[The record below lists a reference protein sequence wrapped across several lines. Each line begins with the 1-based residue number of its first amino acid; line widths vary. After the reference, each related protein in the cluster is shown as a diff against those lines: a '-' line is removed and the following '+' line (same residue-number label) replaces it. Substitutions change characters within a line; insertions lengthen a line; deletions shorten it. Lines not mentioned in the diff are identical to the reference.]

1 MSHVPLEL
9 SMKTSIS
16 QAPVRSS
23 NDVCPFCHYPLSLI
37 GCAACSSWRGAR
49 PRNSA
54 AALNPDP
61 CFHPLEAD
69 LPLFPLLIVQICPPT
84 SPWPPFHFQTA
95 LFGYDFFSFIWSSA
109 ICALSQFFLK
119 SWFPFLKSRFWI
131 VQLTSK
137 DLEWDDMFED
147 PIEYVKS
154 IYALLI
160 RFRLGYWGWGR

>member
-1 MSHVPLEL
+1 MRCQWKRLRLRDCKSGLFSKLSQLTLTRLMHLSGFGKIGRKKNQELQNNSIFSEQAPQIKSISDFQELQILFKLSHVPLEL

-61 CFHPLEAD
+61 CFHPLVAD

-84 SPWPPFHFQTA
+84 SP
-95 LFGYDFFSFIWSSA
+95 
-109 ICALSQFFLK
+109 
-119 SWFPFLKSRFWI
+119 
-131 VQLTSK
+131 
-137 DLEWDDMFED
+137 
-147 PIEYVKS
+147 
-154 IYALLI
+154 
-160 RFRLGYWGWGR
+160 